1 MVKKYKA
8 QIQYLVDDE
17 DILRKSEFMI
27 EVKMLQAEE
36 GDCFLVYIE
45 DNGKKYNILIDGGTE
60 ETYEEVLKDELQKI
74 FDRGEVIDLIIIT
87 HICSD
92 HLDGV
97 KAFFG
102 DEKEETKNKVKEI
115 WFNSASVIANH
126 LDENIEKVDERE
138 HQINLST
145 TKKISKVTGY
155 TLERY
160 LTELGYNLEIITNKT
175 DCKYLD
181 GNENI
186 KFTFLSPTRKNLEE
200 LNNKWPS
207 KELSKKISG
216 VQNVEYMRSIDELI
230 EDDYKYLDGNLTSKG
245 KDKNEHN
252 GASIAFILEYKDKKI
267 MFLGDSYDDVI
278 IESIREKKLNTP
290 LKIDYMKVSHHGSK
304 NNISPALL
312 KMVDCKNFLIST
324 DGINQRNGH
333 PNKRSLA
340 RIIKYSKTPVNFYF
354 NYDIKKKIFPNNFK
368 EEKEKHKFECCILKK
383 GENIP
388 W

>member
-1 MVKKYKA
+1 MGRKYEFRIK
-8 QIQYLVDDE
+8 IK
-17 DILRKSEFMI
+17 LRKSEFMI

-60 ETYEEVLKDELQKI
+60 DTYEDVLKDELEEI
-74 FDRGEVIDLIIIT
+74 FRRGEVIDLLIIT

-92 HLDGV
+92 HLDGI
-97 KAFFG
+97 KAFFEDVK
-102 DEKEETKNKVKEI
+102 DEAKSKVKEI
-115 WFNSASVIANH
+115 WFNSASVIANY
-126 LDENIEKVDERE
+126 LDEKIEKVGERE
-138 HQINLST
+138 HPINLST
-145 TKKISKVTGY
+145 TNKISKVTGY

-175 DCKYLD
+175 GCKYLD
-181 GNENI
+181 ENKNI
-186 KFTFLSPTRKNLEE
+186 KFNFLSPTRKNLVE
-200 LNNKWPS
+200 LNNKWPA
-207 KELSKKISG
+207 KELSKKISV
-216 VQNVEYMRSIDELI
+216 VQSTEYMKSVDELI

-245 KDKNEHN
+245 KDSNEHN

-312 KMVDCKNFLIST
+312 EIIKCKNFLIST
-324 DGINQRNGH
+324 DGKRHGH